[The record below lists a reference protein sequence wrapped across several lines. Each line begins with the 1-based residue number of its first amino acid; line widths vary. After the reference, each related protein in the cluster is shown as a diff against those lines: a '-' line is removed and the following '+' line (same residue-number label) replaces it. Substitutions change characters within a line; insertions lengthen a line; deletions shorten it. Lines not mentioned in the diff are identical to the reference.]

1 MKAGRFLILVVS
13 LSLSGFAFAVDGE
26 QHAGQGDSSG
36 RPAAS
41 SEEQVKSLQE
51 KINACMVGR
60 GGVSDSVA
68 RSALSAGVGGGSSS
82 SPY

>member
-1 MKAGRFLILVVS
+1 MKAGRFLILVVF
-13 LSLSGFAFAVDGE
+13 LSLSGFALADGE
-26 QHAGQGDSSG
+26 QHSGQGDGSG
-36 RPAAS
+36 RPAAN

-82 SPY
+82 SSY